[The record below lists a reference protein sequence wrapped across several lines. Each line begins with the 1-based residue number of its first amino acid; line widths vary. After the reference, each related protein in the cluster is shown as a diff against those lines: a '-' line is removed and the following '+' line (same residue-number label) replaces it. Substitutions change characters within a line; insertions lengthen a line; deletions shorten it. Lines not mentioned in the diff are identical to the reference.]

1 MLPWATPYL
10 FLESVTMIFS
20 SGHDIDD
27 FEVQLSILWP
37 AWKEVWGSRATWG
50 ADAINRGRYIWRKQA
65 TCRIILADVF
75 SCSTHL
81 AWSTPRRG
89 RIGTTISSRWSR
101 IPHMRH
107 DNVSAWIWRRWKL
120 TINRSTDHRATLAMW
135 DFFFAFVCLVLVQT
149 YCLVYYLED
158 TGLAFDFFK
167 PLSNRTKLDFSRHSV
182 FHMNATQ
189 WCIMDI
195 KTLLR

>member
-89 RIGTTISSRWSR
+89 RIGTTISSRWIR

-107 DNVSAWIWRRWKL
+107 NNVSAWIWRRWKW

-158 TGLAFDFFK
+158 TGIWLF
-167 PLSNRTKLDFSRHSV
+167 
-182 FHMNATQ
+182 
-189 WCIMDI
+189 
-195 KTLLR
+195 